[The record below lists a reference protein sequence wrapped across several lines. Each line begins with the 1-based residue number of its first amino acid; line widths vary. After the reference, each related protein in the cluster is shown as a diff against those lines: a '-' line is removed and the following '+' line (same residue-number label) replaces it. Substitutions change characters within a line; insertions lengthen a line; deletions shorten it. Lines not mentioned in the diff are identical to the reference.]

1 MLDDFGAVLCDEADL
16 THISRTDV
24 ALARG
29 GEGIFDEIDGVIDRE
44 VDAEGWRLGGALLV
58 LPLEL
63 VIEEGLDERLARA
76 GHLKR
81 TRLKGGIWEKW
92 GATYGRNGC
101 GVRSHRWHRCSSRL
115 PCRRVSLPTTSRM
128 ATPSVRSWRSS
139 LPPAAHAKGV

>member
-24 ALARG
+24 ALARR

-44 VDAEGWRLGGALLV
+44 VDAEGRRLGGALLV

-63 VIEEGLDERLARA
+63 VVEEGLDERLARA

-81 TRLKGGIWEKW
+81 SM
-92 GATYGRNGC
+92 A
-101 GVRSHRWHRCSSRL
+101 RW
-115 PCRRVSLPTTSRM
+115 RRVRRRGKRDVDSDRLGQTGKRHVTVSRDRR
-128 ATPSVRSWRSS
+128 AGIQRG
-139 LPPAAHAKGV
+139 GVGNSR

>member
-24 ALARG
+24 ALARR

-81 TRLKGGIWEKW
+81 TRIK
-92 GATYGRNGC
+92 R
-101 GVRSHRWHRCSSRL
+101 
-115 PCRRVSLPTTSRM
+115 
-128 ATPSVRSWRSS
+128 
-139 LPPAAHAKGV
+139 